1 MLGMNIRL
9 PATLGRRKV
18 WQCGRENA
26 LGRARLILLNPRLS
40 ALSTRSRTTA
50 LTGDVYPAPNRAAV
64 PTSPA
69 PMLALPVDS
78 RCTSGVLPLDCSG
91 YVEDDSYGRT
101 VCGEAPQYETN
112 AACPRGR
119 LRCSPGVRGGGI
131 WQQSRIEM
139 TLGIILLFLVLSE
152 MDDAWHW
159 HTSVM
164 RWVRRLYQ
172 MGLLRW
178 QSARATILE
187 RLDKDGRGGL

>member
-1 MLGMNIRL
+1 M
-9 PATLGRRKV
+9 
-18 WQCGRENA
+18 
-26 LGRARLILLNPRLS
+26 
-40 ALSTRSRTTA
+40 
-50 LTGDVYPAPNRAAV
+50 
-64 PTSPA
+64 
-69 PMLALPVDS
+69 
-78 RCTSGVLPLDCSG
+78 
-91 YVEDDSYGRT
+91 
-101 VCGEAPQYETN
+101 
-112 AACPRGR
+112 
-119 LRCSPGVRGGGI
+119 GVRYVVKHHSMRPTLLVLEVGFGVPLAFVGGGI

-187 RLDKDGRGGL
+187 RWDKDGRGGL